1 MKIEILKNKIII
13 KRNNDKKIYNESI
26 LYFKIKEKLN
36 KRGFNLIKKLIHK
49 DGHMM
54 GGPRD
59 YYLRDRKWNFV
70 LLIMITKLELYMK
83 TTIIMK
89 ILFYLNII
97 LIEVKQ

>member
-36 KRGFNLIKKLIHK
+36 KKGFDLIKKLIHK

-54 GGPRD
+54 GGPGV
-59 YYLRDRKWNFV
+59 YYLRDRNWNFCFIDNEYQIRS
-70 LLIMITKLELYMK
+70 LQENYNNNEDT
-83 TTIIMK
+83 
-89 ILFYLNII
+89 ILFKHNFDRG
-97 LIEVKQ
+97 

>member
-54 GGPRD
+54 GGPRN
-59 YYLRDRKWNFV
+59 YYLRDRKWNFCFIDYDYQIRA
-70 LLIMITKLELYMK
+70 LHENYNNNEDT
-83 TTIIMK
+83 
-89 ILFYLNII
+89 ILFKHNFNRG
-97 LIEVKQ
+97 